1 MRKQFGTYEIAL
13 SLRKLGFKERCI
25 GMYCPEFSLLN
36 VGMNWNVKN
45 LNDINHEYCSA
56 PLYQQ
61 IIDWFREKYELIIDS
76 PKPDIWNKGRWS
88 VRVESMNEIII
99 LESIVDQPYWI
110 IYRCYKSYE
119 EAREQSI
126 LKVLKLI
133 KEQNKNE

>member
-1 MRKQFGTYEIAL
+1 MRKQFSTYEIAL
-13 SLRKLGFKERCI
+13 ALKELGFNEKCIAYFLNKERLI
-25 GMYCPEFSLLN
+25 IQNEIDMSFMLQ
-36 VGMNWNVKN
+36 
-45 LNDINHEYCSA
+45 A

-88 VRVESMNEIII
+88 VRIESMNETII

-126 LKVLKLI
+126 LKVLKII